1 MQMQKNILVSDGSAT
16 MWQLPPAG
24 AMGGDWE
31 KGKKMND
38 LQHFWNKFPDKLK
51 RQLDFGR
58 KVNGDYSV
66 HKGGYRTLRDS
77 GRFVKNHVPVN
88 LRDSFIQEYITK
100 DLDYFEFNFKQSKG
114 YKSNKFDYMNR

>member
-1 MQMQKNILVSDGSAT
+1 
-16 MWQLPPAG
+16 
-24 AMGGDWE
+24 
-31 KGKKMND
+31 MND

-77 GRFVKNHVPVN
+77 GKFVKNHVPVN

-100 DLDYFEFNFKQSKG
+100 DLDYFEFNFKQSKR
-114 YKSNKFDYMNR
+114 YKSNKFDYTNR